1 MNMARMKRKEALTA
15 IRAAGY
21 HGDIER
27 ATHLYLKNWVS
38 FRAYGRE
45 FEAGVA
51 MRRNG
56 FPCDCFA
63 CKKKEPPAPRPA
75 FRLER
80 SSRSLDSSAL

>member
-1 MNMARMKRKEALTA
+1 MARMKRKEALTA
-15 IRAAGY
+15 IRTAGY

-27 ATHLYLKNWVS
+27 AMHLYVKNWVG

-56 FPCDCFA
+56 VPCDCFE
-63 CKKKEPPAPRPA
+63 CRKSVPPAPRQA

-80 SSRSLDSSAL
+80 TSRSLDSSAL

>member
-1 MNMARMKRKEALTA
+1 MARMKHKEVLTA

-27 ATHLYLKNWVS
+27 AMHLYVKNWVG

-56 FPCDCFA
+56 VPCDCFE
-63 CKKKEPPAPRPA
+63 CSKSKPRPPAPRQA
-75 FRLER
+75 FRLECA
-80 SSRSLDSSAL
+80 SRSLDSSAL

>member
-1 MNMARMKRKEALTA
+1 MKHKEVLTA

-27 ATHLYLKNWVS
+27 AMHLYVKNWVG

-51 MRRNG
+51 MRKNG
-56 FPCDCFA
+56 VPCDCLE
-63 CKKKEPPAPRPA
+63 CKKRTRLAPRQA
-75 FRLER
+75 VE
-80 SSRSLDSSAL
+80 SSAAASLRFWQ